1 MNQNAYDVIKYMTI
15 HLLLFL
21 FKNVIAK
28 WLSKES
34 NSPTSEDTEL
44 GLMKQKLN
52 TLKEKIREI
61 SPTNEYAKYTK
72 MDRQINNLS
81 EEIKKIESK
90 KYYQNLGLN
99 FLNSSKDTNKT
110 MLQKIVGS
118 YTFKFSMFLIN
129 IIEYFLLKN
138 EYLEVDYEKYKSNII
153 VNHYYN
159 EDKNKYYALIP
170 VYRILICETIV
181 LGSIKNLVDKI
192 I

>member
-1 MNQNAYDVIKYMTI
+1 MNQNAYDVIKYMII

-159 EDKNKYYALIP
+159 EDKNNYYALIP

-181 LGSIKNLVDKI
+181 LGSIQNLVDKI